1 MTNQLWASL
10 RRSRTPVTFVL
21 LGLIGVV
28 YVAQYLF
35 GGSLTS
41 ALAFHAPL
49 MAIEP
54 WRIITSAFAH
64 GGIVH
69 IMFNGYSLWVLGNAV
84 ERIVG
89 SLRFLAIFTTS
100 IVAGC
105 LAVVVLNPQ
114 SFVIGASAG
123 IFGLFAAMFI
133 INRGFAGNNVSLVV
147 IIGINLAIGFV
158 VPGISWE
165 AHLGGL
171 LGGAASSLLLLRRR
185 R

>member
-1 MTNQLWASL
+1 M
-10 RRSRTPVTFVL
+10 RRNRTPVTFAL
-21 LGLIGVV
+21 LGIIGVV
-28 YVAQYLF
+28 FVAQYLF
-35 GGSLTS
+35 GDALTF
-41 ALAFHAPL
+41 ALAFYAPL
-49 MAIEP
+49 MSTEP

-89 SLRFLAIFTTS
+89 SVRFLAIFIAS

-105 LAVVVLNPQ
+105 LAVVVMNPD
-114 SFVIGASAG
+114 SVVIGASAG
-123 IFGLFAAMFI
+123 VFGLFAAMFI
-133 INRGFAGNNVSLVV
+133 INRGFGGNNVSLVV

-158 VPGISWE
+158 VPGISWQ

-171 LGGAASSLLLLRRR
+171 IGGAASTLLLSNRRR
-185 R
+185 